1 MAKLLGGTRIYGT
14 ATVDTSL
21 YVGGGLY
28 VNGALYG
35 LPADSPY
42 TTATYVTSYTPITN
56 TNVRIIT
63 TGTLTIN
70 APSSGVDGD
79 MVRMWITASGTNTC
93 TVSVNTATIKIPRT
107 SAFYNPQ
114 TIISGEKARLA
125 IQYDA
130 VRSVWELV
138 TFVNGY

>member
-28 VNGALYG
+28 VNGSLYG

-63 TGTLTIN
+63 TGTLTVN

-79 MVRMWITASGTNTC
+79 MVRMWITASGADRTVILNTS
-93 TVSVNTATIKIPRT
+93 TLKIPT
-107 SAFYNPQ
+107 SSTTPSTFTVVNGSK
-114 TIISGEKARLA
+114 TRVA

-130 VRSVWELV
+130 DRAKWEVV
-138 TFVNGY
+138 TVVIGY

>member
-1 MAKLLGGTRIYGT
+1 MIGAGTCERIR
-14 ATVDTSL
+14 VDNS
-21 YVGGGLY
+21 GLY
-28 VNGALYG
+28 INNTAL
-35 LPADSPY
+35 PIAANAPY
-42 TTATYVTSYTPITN
+42 TTATYVTPYTPVTN
-56 TNVRIIT
+56 TNIRMIT
-63 TGTLTIN
+63 TGTLTVN
-70 APSSGVDGD
+70 APSSAADGD

>member
-42 TTATYVTSYTPITN
+42 TTATYVTSFTPITN

-70 APSSGVDGD
+70 APSGGVDGD
-79 MVRMWITASGTNTC
+79 MVRMWITASGADRTVILNTS
-93 TVSVNTATIKIPRT
+93 TLKIPT
-107 SAFYNPQ
+107 SSATPSTFTVANGSK
-114 TIISGEKARLA
+114 TRVS

-130 VRSVWELV
+130 DRAKWEVV
-138 TFVNGY
+138 TVVIGY

>member
-70 APSSGVDGD
+70 APSGGVDGD
-79 MVRMWITASGTNTC
+79 MVRMWITASGADRTVILNTS
-93 TVSVNTATIKIPRT
+93 TLKIPT
-107 SAFYNPQ
+107 SSATPSTFTVANGSK
-114 TIISGEKARLA
+114 TRVS

-130 VRSVWELV
+130 DRAKWEVV
-138 TFVNGY
+138 TVVIGY